1 MYYAVLRKEIV
12 VPGYCGG
19 TLTRRVGGV
28 YELRKQYDDV
38 YGITTVQYRSIDTL
52 AIEEGSKFGQGY
64 GPWEEMTV
72 EDARDTYFVRH
83 FINLT
88 DAMEESFMIC
98 EASYR

>member
-28 YELRKQYDDV
+28 YELRKYYDDV
-38 YGITTVQYRSIDTL
+38 YGVTTVQYRSVDTL
-52 AIEEGSKFGQGY
+52 GLDDDTQMGDSY

-72 EDARDTYFVRH
+72 EEARDTYFIRH
-83 FINLT
+83 YRELT
-88 DAMEESFMIC
+88 DAIEESFMVC
-98 EASYR
+98 EAAYC